1 MAYTTINKS
10 SEHFNTKLYTGNGSY
25 GHGITG
31 VGFQPD
37 LVWIKNRVD
46 NADHRIFDAVRGT
59 DKSLSSNTT
68 NATVTGVNLLH
79 SFDSDG
85 FTVDDDGAINTN
97 NNAIC
102 SWNWKANGAG
112 SANTAGTIN
121 STVSVN
127 TTAGFSI
134 VSFVG
139 NATSGATVGHGLN
152 AVPKVVIIKGR
163 DSALEWRSY
172 FSPIGA
178 GKYMVLNENH
188 AEATGSNFMNNTA
201 PTSSVFSLGNGATPN
216 KNGENY
222 IAYCFAEKQGYSK
235 FGSYIGNGNAD
246 GTFIYTG
253 FKPAWIMFKRTDN
266 TGNWYIKDNKRSG
279 TSAGQNFGQMNPN
292 QTQYPSADT
301 SSVENKT
308 SGYAMD
314 ILSNGFKTRGTD
326 SGINASGGTYI
337 YMAFA
342 EAPLVGTNGVTAKA
356 R

>member
-10 SEHFNTKLYTGNGSY
+10 TEHFNTKLYSGNSSTQS
-25 GHGITG
+25 ISS

-37 LVWIKNRVD
+37 MTWIKRRGS
-46 NADHRIFDAVRGT
+46 AEDHALFDAVRG
-59 DKSLSSNTT
+59 
-68 NATVTGVNLLH
+68 ATKRLFPSRDYSEATQTGGLT

-85 FTVDDDGAINTN
+85 FSLGNGDAVNGSDTYA
-97 NNAIC
+97 

-112 SANTAGTIN
+112 SANTTGSIN

-139 NATSGATVGHGLN
+139 NATSGATVGHGLS

-201 PTSSVFSLGNGATPN
+201 PTNQVFYLGNGTTPN

-222 IAYCFAEKQGYSK
+222 IAYCFAEKTGYSK
-235 FGSYIGNGNAD
+235 FGSYTGNGNAD
-246 GTFIYTG
+246 GPMIYTG
-253 FKPAWIMFKRTDN
+253 FKPAFVIIKKTD
-266 TGNWYIKDNKRSG
+266 GADNWTINDNKRVG
-279 TSAGQNFGQMNPN
+279 YN
-292 QTQYPSADT
+292 ADNNELFANLSNAEDT
-301 SSVENKT
+301 NDVL
-308 SGYAMD
+308 D
-314 ILSNGFKTRGTD
+314 LVSNGFKLRHTAGRHNT
-326 SGINASGGTYI
+326 SGGSYI
-337 YMAFA
+337 YMAFGQSI
-342 EAPLVGTNGVTAKA
+342 VGSNNIPATA